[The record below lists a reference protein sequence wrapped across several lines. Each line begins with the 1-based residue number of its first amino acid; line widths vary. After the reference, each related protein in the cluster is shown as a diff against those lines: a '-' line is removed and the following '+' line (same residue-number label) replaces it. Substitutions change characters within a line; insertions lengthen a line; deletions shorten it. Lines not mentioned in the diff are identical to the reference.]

1 MLHPEVTLVGLIQI
15 VLNLLGGQDTELAVG
30 LGDDAHLDV
39 FRRHFTL
46 ETLPK
51 SEEGGV
57 DGILELHVVLVALL
71 QEGLGIQVVLA
82 DGGGL
87 PTEVGTGGIDLI
99 ELGGSV
105 GIQTGHEETD
115 SERTD
120 TTALGVLLHEG
131 GGGLDTLGDGLG
143 LAILAVVRLG
153 RLAGVADCA
162 GGW

>member
-1 MLHPEVTLVGLIQI
+1 MLHPETTLVGLIQI
-15 VLNLLGGQDTELAVG
+15 VLNLFGGQNTELAVG

-39 FRRHFTL
+39 FRRHFAL
-46 ETLPK
+46 ESLPQ

-71 QEGLGIQVVLA
+71 QKGLGVQVVLA

-87 PTEVGTGGIDLI
+87 PTEVGTGGIDLV
-99 ELGGSV
+99 ELGGAV

-120 TTALGVLLHEG
+120 STALGVLLHEG
-131 GGGLDTLGDGLG
+131 GGGLDELGDGLG
-143 LAILAVVRLG
+143 LPILAVVRLG
-153 RLAGVADCA
+153 GLAGVAD
-162 GGW
+162 WEI

>member
-15 VLNLLGGQDTELAVG
+15 VLNLLRSENTELAIG

-39 FRRHFTL
+39 FRRHFAL

-57 DGILELHVVLVALL
+57 DGILEIHIVLVALL
-71 QEGLGIQVVLA
+71 QKCLGVEVILA

-87 PTEVGTGGIDLI
+87 PTKVGTGGVDLI
-99 ELGGSV
+99 ELGGAV

-120 TTALGVLLHEG
+120 STALGVLLHEG
-131 GGGLDTLGDGLG
+131 GGGLDELGDGLG
-143 LAILAVVRLG
+143 LPVLAVVRLG

-162 GGW
+162 G